1 MKEKEIYNNLKKRH
15 DIILP
20 EEEQDNTTTEPPDDP
35 KTLDFRTPQNV
46 KDNIETTKK
55 SKQTIT
61 LT

>member
-20 EEEQDNTTTEPPDDP
+20 EEEQDNTSTESPDDT

>member
-20 EEEQDNTTTEPPDDP
+20 EEEHDNTTTESPDDP

-46 KDNIETTKK
+46 KDNIDTTKK

>member
-20 EEEQDNTTTEPPDDP
+20 EEEQDNATTESPDDP
-35 KTLDFRTPQNV
+35 KTLDFRKPQNV
-46 KDNIETTKK
+46 KDNMKKKKK